1 MRLVNVPALNSNVGI
16 ETVVNGDYV
25 TLQTTEGY
33 RVDEFCATWNPEILG
48 RYVATVIL
56 DAQRIGYENAQRDM
70 RKSMGIQT

>member
-1 MRLVNVPALNSNVGI
+1 MGLVNVPALNSNVGI
-16 ETVVNGDYV
+16 ETVVNDDYV

-33 RVDEFCATWNPEILG
+33 RIDEFCATWNPE
-48 RYVATVIL
+48 IL